1 MYMIRPWL
9 YVGKFSE
16 TKEGWLLRSYN
27 IGAMLQLDEAVEQPG
42 IVSLFLP
49 VEDGEPLAPEMLK
62 RGLEFVHAQKGW
74 GRNVLIACGAGVSR
88 ASAYA
93 TAALK
98 EDENLALLD
107 ALREVHARHPDVMPH
122 PELWKSLCEYYGE
135 HLTLMQMLDVLKP

>member
-16 TKEGWLLRSYN
+16 TREEWLLKAYT

-49 VEDGEPLAPEMLK
+49 VEDGEPLAPELLK
-62 RGLEFVHAQKGW
+62 RGLEFVKTQKSW

-88 ASAYA
+88 A
-93 TAALK
+93 AAFAIAVVK
-98 EDENLALLD
+98 EEENLNLLE
-107 ALREVHARHPDVMPH
+107 AVREIRSRHPEIMPH
-122 PELWKSLCEYYGE
+122 PELWKSLCHYFGE
-135 HLTLMQMLDVLKP
+135 NLTLMQMLEALRP